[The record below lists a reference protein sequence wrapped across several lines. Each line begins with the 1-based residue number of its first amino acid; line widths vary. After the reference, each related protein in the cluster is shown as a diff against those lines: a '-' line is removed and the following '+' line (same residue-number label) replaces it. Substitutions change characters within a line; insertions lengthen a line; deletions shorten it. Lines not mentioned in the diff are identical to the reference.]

1 MDVLS
6 GQIGDTDPFDR
17 NGDRVSA
24 TQTIRSRAGLAAML
38 ANRISGEEFQ
48 AGELLP
54 SERLLAEEYGLSRSM
69 VREALRMLAERR
81 LIEIVPGRG
90 SFVREATVADAV
102 ERLIEIFDHSRVTP
116 RYLIEARGMIETTA
130 AALAAERANTDE
142 IEAIDR
148 ARQNCNEADSVLERV
163 RWDLTFHL
171 AIVRAA
177 RNPLIEPMFHAIQ
190 PYIVELLFRS
200 LTDATV
206 TEQGLAFHERIVDA
220 IVRHD
225 ANAAAREMG
234 DHLNL
239 GITLFG
245 PDIDRDLNLVAQDA
259 LKTLS
264 GARVTFEDV
273 LRLSRES

>member
-1 MDVLS
+1 M
-6 GQIGDTDPFDR
+6 
-17 NGDRVSA
+17 SA
-24 TQTIRSRAGLAAML
+24 TASIRSREGLADLL
-38 ANRISGEEFQ
+38 AKRISGGEFPP
-48 AGELLP
+48 GELLP
-54 SERLLAEEYGLSRSM
+54 SERVLAGEYGLSRSM

-90 SFVREATVADAV
+90 SFARAATVADAV
-102 ERLIEIFDHSRVTP
+102 ERLIEVFDHSRVTP

-130 AALAAERANTDE
+130 AALAAERAEEDE
-142 IEAIDR
+142 IGAIDR
-148 ARQNCNEADSVLERV
+148 AQNNCDRAETLLDRV

-200 LTDATV
+200 LTDANV
-206 TEQGLAFHERIVDA
+206 TQKGLVFHERILNA

-225 ANAAAREMG
+225 APAASEEMRN
-234 DHLNL
+234 HLTL

-245 PDIDRDLNLVAQDA
+245 EDIDRNLNLVARDA

-264 GARVTFEDV
+264 SNNVTFEDV
-273 LRLSRES
+273 LRLSREP

>member
-1 MDVLS
+1 M
-6 GQIGDTDPFDR
+6 G
-17 NGDRVSA
+17 A

-38 ANRISGEEFQ
+38 ANRISGEEFR

-54 SERLLAEEYGLSRSM
+54 SERQLAEEYGLSRSM

-130 AALAAERANTDE
+130 AALAAERANNEE

-148 ARQNCNEADSVLERV
+148 ARKNCNIAESVVERV

-177 RNPLIEPMFHAIQ
+177 RNPLIEPMFHSIQ

-200 LTDATV
+200 LTDAAV
-206 TEQGLAFHERIVDA
+206 TEQGLAFHERIVNA
-220 IVRHD
+220 IVRRD

-234 DHLNL
+234 DHLTL

-259 LKTLS
+259 LKTLA

-273 LRLSRES
+273 LGLSRES

>member
-1 MDVLS
+1 M
-6 GQIGDTDPFDR
+6 
-17 NGDRVSA
+17 SA
-24 TQTIRSRAGLAAML
+24 TASIRSREGLADLL
-38 ANRISGEEFQ
+38 AKRISGGEFPP
-48 AGELLP
+48 GELLP
-54 SERLLAEEYGLSRSM
+54 SERVLAGEYGLSRSM

-90 SFVREATVADAV
+90 SFARAATVADAV
-102 ERLIEIFDHSRVTP
+102 ERLIEVFDHSRVTP
-116 RYLIEARGMIETTA
+116 RYLIEARGMLETTA
-130 AALAAERANTDE
+130 AALAAERAGEDE
-142 IEAIDR
+142 IEAIDLAQNNCDR
-148 ARQNCNEADSVLERV
+148 AETLLDRV

-259 LKTLS
+259 RKTLS